1 MTTAST
7 PKARSHGR
15 LPGGSPRGEYQRP
28 IARIILV
35 AMALFGLVP
44 GAWAAAAP
52 ESFYWDFPKI
62 RSAWVSSDGPFNEH
76 LIRDIG
82 AFFLALG
89 ILALIAAI
97 SGRLLAARLAGMAW
111 LVFGTVHAAY
121 HFTHLHV
128 YPESIDQWL
137 NVVSMLGSI
146 AMAVAVLVL
155 PGRSAV
161 RTEQSS

>member
-1 MTTAST
+1 MTTDST
-7 PKARSHGR
+7 PQARSGDQLSASSAR
-15 LPGGSPRGEYQRP
+15 SDDQRP
-28 IARIILV
+28 ITRIILV
-35 AMALFGLVP
+35 AMALFGLIP
-44 GAWAAAAP
+44 GAWAAVAP

-76 LIRDIG
+76 LLRDIG

-97 SGRLLAARLAGMAW
+97 SGRLLAARLAGTAW

-146 AMAVAVLVL
+146 AMAVAVLVI
-155 PGRSAV
+155 PGKAAHRM
-161 RTEQSS
+161 EQSS

>member
-7 PKARSHGR
+7 PKAGRDGR
-15 LPGGSPRGEYQRP
+15 LSGGSPRGEYQRP
-28 IARIILV
+28 VTRIILI
-35 AMALFGLVP
+35 AMAVFGLVP

-52 ESFYWDFPKI
+52 ESFYCDFPKI

-89 ILALIAAI
+89 VLALLAAI
-97 SGRLLAARLAGMAW
+97 SGRLLAARLTGTAW

-137 NVVSMLGSI
+137 NIVSMLGSI
-146 AMAVAVLVL
+146 AMAVAVLVI
-155 PGRSAV
+155 PGRSNKM
-161 RTEQSS
+161 EPSS

>member
-7 PKARSHGR
+7 PKARSDGR
-15 LPGGSPRGEYQRP
+15 LPGGPIRSEYQRP
-28 IARIILV
+28 VTRIILI
-35 AMALFGLVP
+35 ALALFGLVP

-89 ILALIAAI
+89 VLALLAAI
-97 SGRLLAARLAGMAW
+97 SGRLLAARLAGTAW

-121 HFTHLHV
+121 HFMHLHV
-128 YPESIDQWL
+128 YPEPIDQWL
-137 NVVSMLGSI
+137 NVISMLGSI
-146 AMAVAVLVL
+146 AMAVAVLVI
-155 PGRSAV
+155 PGRSN
-161 RTEQSS
+161 RMEQSS

>member
-1 MTTAST
+1 MTTDST
-7 PKARSHGR
+7 AQARSDGR
-15 LPGGSPRGEYQRP
+15 LPVGSPQSEYQRP
-28 IARIILV
+28 VTRIILI

-44 GAWAAAAP
+44 GAWAAVAP

-76 LIRDIG
+76 LIRDVG

-97 SGRLLAARLAGMAW
+97 SGRLLAARLAGAAW
-111 LVFGTVHAAY
+111 LVFDTVHAAY

-128 YPESIDQWL
+128 YTESVDQWL

-146 AMAVAVLVL
+146 ALAVAVLVI
-155 PGRSAV
+155 PGRSI
-161 RTEQSS
+161 RLEHSS